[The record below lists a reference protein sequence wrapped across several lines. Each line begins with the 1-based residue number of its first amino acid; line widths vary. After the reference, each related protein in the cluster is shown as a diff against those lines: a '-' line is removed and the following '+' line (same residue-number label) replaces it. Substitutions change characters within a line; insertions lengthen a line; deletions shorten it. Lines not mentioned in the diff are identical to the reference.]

1 MGRAGLLQCW
11 HAAAVSGAMLCS
23 SPLWLCSCSTSPA
36 GIECRGTGAS
46 RGWSPSWRWPPLAG
60 TVVDR
65 LPQAPRRPGWRSQA
79 RRSRGAGPVADVEAG
94 GGASSDALPHGDGST
109 FVRSVWSYHL
119 GHSTLAMTLQA
130 STAPT
135 HSEAA
140 AASSGVGSAAG
151 AESPALSTS
160 QESSSQTGNV
170 P

>member
-23 SPLWLCSCSTSPA
+23 SPLWLGSCSTAPA
-36 GIECRGTGAS
+36 GIECRGIGAS
-46 RGWSPSWRWPPLAG
+46 RGWSPSWRWPPPAG

-94 GGASSDALPHGDGST
+94 GGASSDACHTGGST
-109 FVRSVWSYHL
+109 FVRWVWSCHL
-119 GHSTLAMTLQA
+119 GHSTLAMTWQA

-140 AASSGVGSAAG
+140 ADSSGVGSAAG